1 MGQISNIIS
10 TKKIRG
16 SFRGIVE
23 DSTYLDKRGD
33 RYSFASHVQY
43 QRRMFH

>member
-10 TKKIRG
+10 TKKIHA

-23 DSTYLDKRGD
+23 DSTYLDKQED

-43 QRRMFH
+43 QHRMFH